1 MWFRSILLCMNS
13 TRACWEDEI
22 VIVRTY
28 EEVAVLRS
36 EIIRNAEATCL
47 WIQEKITTMGP
58 MRLFAAVKFEKV
70 GRSPVGGKELNLI
83 EQINQTFS
91 DLVVLAATE
100 DLMERFHGKAFDI
113 QLGVSAGHDVRS
125 TDGMIAAECFAVTT
139 ISSNDKLNEDCKKLM
154 ASEALIKCVYF
165 YSNQDTEKKIQ
176 NRVEKYPEIQIKRIS
191 FEELK
196 TSTSS

>member
-1 MWFRSILLCMNS
+1 M
-13 TRACWEDEI
+13 
-22 VIVRTY
+22 IVRTY

-70 GRSPVGGKELNLI
+70 GRSPVGDKELNLI

-100 DLMERFHGKAFDI
+100 DLMERLHGKAFDI

-176 NRVEKYPEIQIKRIS
+176 NRVEKYPGIQIKRIS

-196 TSTSS
+196 TSTPS